1 MSGNPASGKDDASGP
16 VDAEAPKE
24 IQILETLR
32 AMRQLVTFSP
42 DDLPEAFANHFS
54 LGQVAEMAARLEDA
68 RLVMEADQPPARPTP
83 GLGPSA
89 SDWQGV
95 EPLAL
100 RESWSSGRYEL
111 PPGPTSPRRRST
123 LWARLYEAVANQAPR
138 SPGAGR
144 R

>member
-16 VDAEAPKE
+16 VDAEAPAKE

-83 GLGPSA
+83 GSGPSA
-89 SDWQGV
+89 WG
-95 EPLAL
+95 
-100 RESWSSGRYEL
+100 SSR
-111 PPGPTSPRRRST
+111 
-123 LWARLYEAVANQAPR
+123 
-138 SPGAGR
+138 
-144 R
+144 